1 MGHFS
6 ISAMED
12 TAYICTHPSRMIKLF
27 PSTLYVYADF
37 IDHSVI
43 SGEYRQLLKVV
54 SLPLN
59 SGHDFTIEYE
69 NPEYVMLNHSVIQQL
84 EFNIMTHDD
93 RNIKQLYDD
102 SVIYMTL
109 NFQSD

>member
-1 MGHFS
+1 ML
-6 ISAMED
+6 M
-12 TAYICTHPSRMIKLF
+12 YIKMLQSVLHY
-27 PSTLYVYADF
+27 PSTLYLYADF

-43 SGEYRQLLKVV
+43 AGEYRQLLKVI

-84 EFNIMTHDD
+84 EFNIRTHDD

-109 NFQSD
+109 NFQFD